1 MSLKARRSPEILHER
16 LASLNNSSAEEDR
29 TRGSYVSHETK
40 RSRRL
45 LSIHFSPNARYPL
58 LPMSSI
64 NIGVIGLGYWG
75 PNLLRN
81 FAENEAAQ
89 LRWICDQDEQRL
101 TSMSRR
107 YPMAQT
113 TTDYR
118 AVAHDQSVDA
128 VAVVTP
134 VATHFTIAK
143 ELLRAGK
150 HVLLE
155 KPLAA
160 TVREAEELIDLAEQN
175 KRTLMVDHTF
185 VYTGAVRKM
194 KEIVSSGEL
203 GDLLYFDSVRINL
216 GLFQRDINVLWDLA
230 PHDLSIMDYLI
241 DRQPEGLSAI
251 GSCHIEKGIEN
262 IAYLIMKFPGDFI
275 AHFHFNWLAPVKIR
289 HTLIAGSSKMV
300 LYDDI
305 EPTEKVR
312 VYDKGVTASRIGDRE
327 AAYQTLVS
335 YRTGDVWAPKLD
347 STEALRYVVA
357 EFLEAIRAGRKSLTD
372 GHAGL
377 RVVRLLEAAQ
387 QSMKNGGQAVMLGN
401 TAQTAPA

>member
-1 MSLKARRSPEILHER
+1 M
-16 LASLNNSSAEEDR
+16 
-29 TRGSYVSHETK
+29 TT
-40 RSRRL
+40 
-45 LSIHFSPNARYPL
+45 
-58 LPMSSI
+58 
-64 NIGVIGLGYWG
+64 NIGVIGCGYWG

-89 LRWICDQDEQRL
+89 LRWICDLDEARL
-101 TSMSRR
+101 AAMGRR

-113 TTDYR
+113 TSDYR
-118 AVAHDQSVDA
+118 RLVNDPDLHA

-134 VATHFTIAK
+134 VGTHFPLAK
-143 ELLRAGK
+143 EFLSAGK
-150 HVLLE
+150 HVLVE
-155 KPLAA
+155 KPLTA
-160 TVREAEELIDLAEQN
+160 TVREAEELIALARAN
-175 KRTLMVDHTF
+175 NCTLMVDHTF

-194 KEIVSSGEL
+194 KEIVTNGEL

-241 DRQPEGLSAI
+241 ERQPEGVSAI
-251 GSCHIEKGIEN
+251 GSCHIEAGIEN
-262 IAYLIMKFPGDFI
+262 IAYLIMKFPDDFI

-289 HTLIAGSSKMV
+289 HTLIAGASKMI

-312 VYDKGVTASRIGDRE
+312 VYDKGVTANRIGDRE
-327 AAYQTLVS
+327 EAYQTLVS

-347 STEALRYVVA
+347 ATEALRYVVA
-357 EFLEAIRAGRKSLTD
+357 EFVESIRTGRAPLTD
-372 GHAGL
+372 GEAGL

-387 QSMKNGGQAVMLGN
+387 KSLKCGGQLMMI
-401 TAQTAPA
+401 